1 MNLSDLIALQN
12 PWWHDPS
19 FIPQEYHLPRRM
31 IASSLLR
38 DVTSLKQITS
48 LTGLR
53 RTGKSTLLK
62 QCIGEL
68 LKTGVSPQRILYFS
82 FDQPT
87 VLETPQT
94 IEALLTI
101 FFTTVLKE
109 PLHRIQQPVYIVL
122 DEVQLIPMW
131 QDIIKR
137 YYDLNQ
143 KLKFIISGS
152 AALFLSRH
160 AKESLAGRLL
170 ERQLPPLSFAEYQQL
185 GGKGDFNAYLTFGQF
200 PELLE
205 ISDTQKKI
213 EYLKD
218 GVIGKILEV
227 DIVKTHGI
235 RKIVDFER
243 LFWSLL
249 PNAGQ
254 IIRTTNLMAD
264 LAIKKAT
271 LFTYLNVLEQS
282 LLIHKVVNIS
292 GSFRSEKPLLR
303 KLSPASTNFLA
314 LIPEPVSVGFM
325 AETYAAMILK
335 QRAPHLFL
343 SHQRDREIDFI
354 VPEEKLAIEIK
365 YQSSIRPDDCK
376 TITSYI
382 TKKGYQGIVF
392 TKYPQPLT
400 QSGGVRFIPL
410 EDIESC
416 RLS

>member
-1 MNLSDLIALQN
+1 MNLSDLILLQN

-19 FIPQEYHLPRRM
+19 FVPPEHRLPRRM
-31 IASSLLR
+31 IASSLLQ
-38 DVTSLKQITS
+38 DIQNLKQITS

-53 RTGKSTLLK
+53 RTAKSTLLK
-62 QCIGEL
+62 QSIGDL
-68 LKTGVSPQRILYFS
+68 LKTGTPAKRILYFS

-94 IEALLTI
+94 IETTLSI
-101 FFTTVLKE
+101 FFDMILKE
-109 PLHRIQQPVYIVL
+109 PLHRIRQPIYIVL
-122 DEVQLIPMW
+122 DEVQLVPMW
-131 QDIIKR
+131 QDIVKR

-170 ERQLPPLSFAEYQQL
+170 ERQLPPLSFAEYRRL
-185 GGKGDFNAYLTFGQF
+185 GGTGDFSAYLSFGQF

-205 ISDTQKKI
+205 IADPAKKT

-243 LFWSLL
+243 LFWALL

-254 IIRTTNLMAD
+254 IIRSTNLMAD

-271 LFTYLNVLEQS
+271 LFTYLTILEQS

-292 GSFRSEKPLLR
+292 GSFRSEKRLLR
-303 KLSPASTNFLA
+303 KLYPASANFLS
-314 LIPEPVSVGFM
+314 LLPEPVSIGFA
-325 AETYAAMILK
+325 AETYAAMVLK
-335 QRAPHLFL
+335 QRARQMFLF
-343 SHQRDREIDFI
+343 HERGREIDFI
-354 VPEEKLAIEIK
+354 VPEKKLAIEIK
-365 YQSSIRPDDCK
+365 YQSSIRPDDYK
-376 TITSYI
+376 TLLSYI
-382 TKKGYQGIVF
+382 TKKRYRGIVF
-392 TKYPQPLT
+392 TKYPQSPPPDDAI
-400 QSGGVRFIPL
+400 RCIPL

-416 RLS
+416 ELS